1 MFNNFQLLFNI
12 LDNKQKKRFYWLLS
26 LMILV
31 SFFELTSL
39 VLLIDFVN
47 FIGFDSNVNQYNG
60 IIEKFLKTFG
70 INFPV
75 NVQLKGIFV
84 ISILL
89 ISLILTLFETFLS
102 ARFIAITS
110 GEIETNL
117 FSYYLRR
124 DYLIHINMTSDK
136 FINNIYELAKR
147 TTEFVLSPSLIIL
160 SNLLFLVPL
169 ILGLLIFKTFVTLL
183 ACALFIL
190 LYFLFYKIFKRRLFR
205 LGRLE
210 SESTKEKFGTLQD
223 GFGSIKETKLLNKFN
238 FFVSHYRSQ
247 YLTLAKLATERA
259 LIAKLPR
266 NFIEFLV
273 FSISILIVV
282 YLIGNLG
289 FGVNEII
296 FTVGFFIICA
306 YKIIPAFQR
315 VYYHLNIARYH
326 SAALVEIAPD
336 LKLMKENNLTK
347 KNEKNK
353 SKFFEFKTI
362 SLNKI
367 NFNYENVK
375 IPTLND
381 ISLNINR
388 GEKIAITGPSG
399 AGKTTLINLITCL
412 IKQTSGEIMI
422 DGIKLDTQYFQDWQ
436 KLIGFVPQNVYL
448 TKQSIKENI
457 AFGVRSSQIDELKI
471 KELLKFVQLNEV
483 VQNLPNKENTL
494 IGERGIKLSG
504 GQQQRI
510 GIARALY
517 NNPKLLIFDE
527 ATNALDVLTENEIL
541 NSIDSLDKNFTVL
554 MIAHRLDLVKRF
566 DKIVYIN
573 NGRLSGFD
581 TYNNL
586 KDKNKDFKDLVKDQK
601 NE

>member
-84 ISILL
+84 ISILF

-169 ILGLLIFKTFVTLL
+169 ILGLLIFKPFVTLL

-247 YLTLAKLATERA
+247 YLT
-259 LIAKLPR
+259 
-266 NFIEFLV
+266 
-273 FSISILIVV
+273 
-282 YLIGNLG
+282 
-289 FGVNEII
+289 
-296 FTVGFFIICA
+296 
-306 YKIIPAFQR
+306 
-315 VYYHLNIARYH
+315 
-326 SAALVEIAPD
+326 
-336 LKLMKENNLTK
+336 
-347 KNEKNK
+347 
-353 SKFFEFKTI
+353 
-362 SLNKI
+362 
-367 NFNYENVK
+367 
-375 IPTLND
+375 
-381 ISLNINR
+381 
-388 GEKIAITGPSG
+388 
-399 AGKTTLINLITCL
+399 
-412 IKQTSGEIMI
+412 
-422 DGIKLDTQYFQDWQ
+422 
-436 KLIGFVPQNVYL
+436 
-448 TKQSIKENI
+448 
-457 AFGVRSSQIDELKI
+457 
-471 KELLKFVQLNEV
+471 
-483 VQNLPNKENTL
+483 
-494 IGERGIKLSG
+494 
-504 GQQQRI
+504 
-510 GIARALY
+510 
-517 NNPKLLIFDE
+517 
-527 ATNALDVLTENEIL
+527 
-541 NSIDSLDKNFTVL
+541 
-554 MIAHRLDLVKRF
+554 
-566 DKIVYIN
+566 
-573 NGRLSGFD
+573 
-581 TYNNL
+581 
-586 KDKNKDFKDLVKDQK
+586 
-601 NE
+601 

>member
-84 ISILL
+84 ISILF

>member
-353 SKFFEFKTI
+353 SKFFEFKKI

>member
-12 LDNKQKKRFYWLLS
+12 LDNKQKKRFYRLLS

-47 FIGFDSNVNQYNG
+47 FIGFESNINQYNG
-60 IIEKFLKTFG
+60 VIEKFLKTFG

-75 NVQLKGIFV
+75 NVRLKGIFV
-84 ISILL
+84 ISILF
-89 ISLILTLFETFLS
+89 ISLILTLIETYLS

-117 FSYYLRR
+117 FSYYLKR

-169 ILGLLIFKTFVTLL
+169 ILGLLIFKPFVTLL
-183 ACALFIL
+183 ACALFVL
-190 LYFLFYKIFKRRLFR
+190 LYFSFYKIFKRRLFR
-205 LGRLE
+205 LGKLE

-336 LKLMKENNLTK
+336 LKLMKEHNLTK

-353 SKFFEFKTI
+353 SKFFEFKKI

-412 IKQTSGEIMI
+412 IKQTSGEITI
-422 DGIKLDTQYFQDWQ
+422 DGIKLDKQYFQDWQ

-566 DKIVYIN
+566 DKIIYIN

-601 NE
+601 K